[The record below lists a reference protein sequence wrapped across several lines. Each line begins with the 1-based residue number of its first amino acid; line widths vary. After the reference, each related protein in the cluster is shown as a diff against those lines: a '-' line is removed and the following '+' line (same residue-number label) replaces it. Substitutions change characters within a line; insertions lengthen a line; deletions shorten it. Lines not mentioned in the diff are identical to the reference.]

1 MDIKTLKYFQKV
13 YECRSLHT
21 ASKALYIS
29 PQGLG
34 KIIHRLEEEV
44 GSTLFL
50 RSPSGLVP
58 TESGEILYRRSR
70 EITGQLERMMEEI
83 EYVGTVSKRLR
94 LGFATGVLRV
104 ISVTLIANFIKAHK
118 ELSGDWIESG
128 NDTVINQVAAGKLD
142 YGFVIGKPEN
152 PELET
157 KLLFH
162 QPLAIYVPKGH
173 PLEYKEAVT
182 FSDLQGEPFLT
193 MNEHYHIF
201 DMVQEG
207 CRAAGFEPDIRARV
221 VEGQTLITL
230 VEAGQGVAFL
240 PQFLEGL
247 PESVCAV
254 SFDPDVTWDIWG
266 IQRADSEDQELFEKL
281 ERYIVRHLSVR

>member
-1 MDIKTLKYFQKV
+1 M
-13 YECRSLHT
+13 
-21 ASKALYIS
+21 
-29 PQGLG
+29 
-34 KIIHRLEEEV
+34 
-44 GSTLFL
+44 
-50 RSPSGLVP
+50 
-58 TESGEILYRRSR
+58 
-70 EITGQLERMMEEI
+70 
-83 EYVGTVSKRLR
+83 
-94 LGFATGVLRV
+94 
-104 ISVTLIANFIKAHK
+104 
-118 ELSGDWIESG
+118 
-128 NDTVINQVAAGKLD
+128 INQVAAGKLD

-266 IQRADSEDQELFEKL
+266 IQRADSEDQELFENIDAMVHEQVEHALDTNDKNERDARLRPIIDAAHETFDAVCGEETGMIDEILYLIQFFFCTEKL
-281 ERYIVRHLSVR
+281 YIVPQYLPWYSLLVLCFLVYQLLLYKL